1 MGQLPLERV
10 TPDIVFENVGIDYAG
25 PLYIK
30 HGHVRKPTVV
40 KAYVCVFVS
49 LSVKAVHLE
58 LASDLST
65 DAFIARRGKHW
76 LLWSD
81 HGTNFIGAVRELK
94 EFITFFQS

>member
-30 HGHVRKPTVV
+30 HGHVCKPTVI

-49 LSVKAVHLE
+49 LSVKA
-58 LASDLST
+58 T
-65 DAFIARRGKHW
+65 
-76 LLWSD
+76 
-81 HGTNFIGAVRELK
+81 
-94 EFITFFQS
+94 QS